1 MMEHKIELGR
11 LVATRGVAELME
23 TEQDFSNFISDSLKR
38 YTRGDWGELCDDDCT
53 MNDDAIKKGERV
65 LASYDNPKNKN
76 WKIWIITEWDRS
88 VTTILFPRE
97 Y

>member
-1 MMEHKIELGR
+1 MKFKLGR

-38 YTRGDWGELCDDDCT
+38 YTKGDWGELCEEDCVT
-53 MNDDAIKKGERV
+53 NNDAVKNGERI
-65 LASYDNPKNKN
+65 LASYDHSKNKD

-88 VTTILFPRE
+88 VTTILFPSE